1 VARRYS
7 PYSSQYHRPSRWPKI
22 LLFLLLVAIAG
33 LAGAIVGGGQSPSSI
48 YDDVRD
54 RVSSALD
61 RDDNENDPGIA
72 PTQSAGAAQPTQ
84 DGTIPNQAG
93 QSVTQTAA
101 TATPVPLNLDPNG
114 PFAAA
119 SKFGELWS
127 AADYDGL
134 YDLLTANAQTTIS
147 RADFVD
153 RYAGI
158 AAESGIYSVAIT
170 PGQELSGTNMV
181 PVTVT
186 FNSHY
191 VGEFTQE
198 NSFPYTKEGDTW
210 KLNWTPSLIFA
221 GLAEDCVDYT
231 ADANERGSILDRNRK
246 PLASNSKISQIGV
259 IPGQI
264 TDEKTLLKKL
274 SDLLDMPQDEIK
286 AKYEDAEP
294 EWFVPIKNYPEEM
307 DSATLNGLQG
317 LNGVVVQSAIARVYP
332 LGKAA
337 AHVTGYVTPATADD
351 IAADTSGALLPD
363 QPVGR
368 AGVEASANDILAGV
382 TGGRLRVVGCGNRTE
397 KTLIAKKDTV
407 AGRDVILTI
416 DSDFQKSVDAAMTAD
431 KGMEK
436 GSAVILEPETGAV
449 LALVSHP
456 TYDPNWFVL
465 GFNDADWTY
474 VNDEDQR
481 PLFNRATEATYPTGS
496 IFKVITMSAGMAD
509 LGYDGDTEF
518 DCTSSWTIPGTEA
531 SFDDWTV
538 DYGQSAQ
545 GRMTLHNALV
555 NSCNTI
561 FYQVGYALD
570 EKDSELLPD
579 MAKAFGL
586 GRVTGIPYFYEAAG
600 AVPSP
605 EWKQSEIGDFWAS
618 GDAVNLSIGQGY
630 LLATPLQMAVAYA
643 AIANGGE
650 VLQPFL
656 IEYTAD
662 HETGKRSRLGKKT
675 VVNDLPLSGD
685 QVAEIQSAM
694 RDQTSN
700 AAGAGSARIFGAYDY
715 PIAGKTGTAQN
726 NLDGDDTPHSWF
738 ASFGPYG
745 DTATITTIV
754 MAENAGEGVTV
765 AAPITKAIYD
775 AYRKIDFS
783 ESG

>member
-1 VARRYS
+1 M
-7 PYSSQYHRPSRWPKI
+7 
-22 LLFLLLVAIAG
+22 LLLILVVIAG

-48 YDDVRD
+48 YDDLHD
-54 RVSSALD
+54 RVNNALN
-61 RDDNENDPGIA
+61 RDDNPDEPGA
-72 PTQSAGAAQPTQ
+72 SMLPTQPSGSAQSNPGDTTVDQAAQPET
-84 DGTIPNQAG
+84 GSPA
-93 QSVTQTAA
+93 AA
-101 TATPVPLNLDPNG
+101 TAVPLNLDPNG

-119 SKFGELWS
+119 SAFGELWS
-127 AADYDGL
+127 AANYDGL
-134 YDLLTANAQTTIS
+134 YDLLTASAQSTIS
-147 RADFVD
+147 REDFVD
-153 RYAGI
+153 RYTAI
-158 AAESGIYSVAIT
+158 AAESGIYSVAIA
-170 PGQELSGTNMV
+170 PGQELAGNNMV

-186 FNSHY
+186 YESHY
-191 VGEFTQE
+191 LGEFTQQ
-198 NSFPYTKEGDTW
+198 NALPFTKEGDAW

-221 GLAEDCVDYT
+221 GLGEDCIDYT
-231 ADANERGSILDRNRK
+231 ADANERGSILDRNRE

-286 AKYEDAEP
+286 AKYEDGQP
-294 EWFVPIKNYPEEM
+294 DWFMPIKDYPEEM

-332 LGKAA
+332 LGKVA
-337 AHVTGYVTPATADD
+337 AHITGYVTPATADD
-351 IAADTSGALLPD
+351 LAADTEGALLPD

-382 TGGRLRVVGCGNRTE
+382 TGGRLRIVGCGNRTE

-407 AGRDVILTI
+407 PGRDVILTV
-416 DSDFQKSVDAAMTAD
+416 DSSLQKSVDAAMTAD
-431 KGMEK
+431 KGMDK
-436 GSAVILEPETGAV
+436 GSAVILDPENGEV
-449 LALVSHP
+449 LAMVSHP

-465 GFNDADWTY
+465 GFNDSDWTY
-474 VNDEDQR
+474 VNDENQR

-509 LGYDGDTEF
+509 LEYTGDTQF
-518 DCTSSWTIPGTEA
+518 DCTSSWTIPDTDA
-531 SFDDWTV
+531 VFNDWTV
-538 DYGQSAQ
+538 DYGVSAQ
-545 GRMTLHNALV
+545 GQMTLHNALV

-570 EKDSELLPD
+570 EKDNELLPE

-586 GRVTGIPYFYEAAG
+586 GRPTGIPYFYEASG
-600 AVPSP
+600 TVPDP
-605 EWKQSEIGDFWAS
+605 EWKQSVIGDFWAS

-650 VLQPFL
+650 VLQPYL

-662 HETGKRSRLGKKT
+662 HDTGKRSRLGKKT
-675 VVNDLPLSGD
+675 IVNELPLSSD

-700 AAGAGSARIFGAYDY
+700 AAGAGSSRLFGSYDY

-745 DTATITTIV
+745 QTATITTIV

-775 AYRKIDFS
+775 AYRKLDFS

>member
-1 VARRYS
+1 M
-7 PYSSQYHRPSRWPKI
+7 
-22 LLFLLLVAIAG
+22 LLLVVLILIAA
-33 LAGAIVGGGQSPSSI
+33 LTGAIVGGGQSPSSI
-48 YDDVRD
+48 YDDLHD
-54 RVSSALD
+54 RVAGVFDSDSGDDSSGVAEQTETPSD
-61 RDDNENDPGIA
+61 
-72 PTQSAGAAQPTQ
+72 AAQPNPTE
-84 DGTIPNQAG
+84 TTVNQP
-93 QSVTQTAA
+93 TQTGAESPEAA
-101 TATPVPLNLDPNG
+101 TPAPSVDPNG
-114 PFAAA
+114 PFAVA
-119 SKFGELWS
+119 STFGELWD

-134 YDLLTANAQTTIS
+134 YDLLSSTAQSAIS
-147 RADFVD
+147 RQDFVD
-153 RYAGI
+153 RYTGITAEAGI
-158 AAESGIYSVAIT
+158 YGVAVA
-170 PGQELSGTNMV
+170 PGQEIVGNNNV

-186 FNSHY
+186 FSSHY
-191 VGEFTQE
+191 VGQFSQQ
-198 NSFPYTKEGDTW
+198 NSFPFVKEGDAW
-210 KLNWTPSLIFA
+210 KVNWTPSMIFA
-221 GLAEDCVDYT
+221 GLGEDCIDYT
-231 ADANERGSILDRNRK
+231 ADTNERGSILDRNRE
-246 PLASNSKISQIGV
+246 PLAYNSQISQIGV

-264 TDEKTLLKKL
+264 TDEPALLKKL

-286 AKYEDAEP
+286 AKYEDGQP
-294 EWFVPIKNYPEEM
+294 DWFMPIKDYPKEM

-332 LGKAA
+332 LGEAA
-337 AHVTGYVTPATADD
+337 AHLTGYVTPATADD
-351 IAADTSGALLPD
+351 LAADTEGTLLPD
-363 QPVGR
+363 QPIGR

-382 TGGRLRVVGCGNRTE
+382 TGGRLRVVGCGNREE

-407 AGRDVILTI
+407 PGQDVILTV
-416 DSDFQKSVDAAMTAD
+416 DSDLQKAVDAAMTAE

-436 GSAVILEPETGAV
+436 GSAVILDPENGEV
-449 LALVSHP
+449 LAMVSHP

-465 GFNDADWTY
+465 GFNDSDWAY
-474 VNDEDQR
+474 VNDDTQR

-496 IFKVITMSAGMAD
+496 IFKVITMAAGMAD
-509 LGYDGDTEF
+509 LGYTGDTSF
-518 DCTSSWTIPGTEA
+518 DCTSSWTIPNTNA
-531 SFDDWTV
+531 VFNDWTV
-538 DYGQSAQ
+538 DYGISAQ
-545 GRMTLHNALV
+545 GQMSLHNALV

-570 EKDSELLPD
+570 EKDEELLPE

-586 GRVTGIPYFYEAAG
+586 GSPTGIPYFYESG
-600 AVPSP
+600 GTVPDP
-605 EWKQSEIGDFWAS
+605 EWKQSVIGDYWAS

-650 VLQPFL
+650 VLQPYL
-656 IEYTAD
+656 IEYTANHD
-662 HETGKRSRLGKKT
+662 TGKRARLGKKT
-675 VVNDLPLSGD
+675 VVGDLPISSD

-700 AAGAGSARIFGAYDY
+700 AAGAGSARLFASYDY

-726 NLDGDDTPHSWF
+726 DLDGDDTPHSWF

-745 DTATITTIV
+745 QTATITTIV